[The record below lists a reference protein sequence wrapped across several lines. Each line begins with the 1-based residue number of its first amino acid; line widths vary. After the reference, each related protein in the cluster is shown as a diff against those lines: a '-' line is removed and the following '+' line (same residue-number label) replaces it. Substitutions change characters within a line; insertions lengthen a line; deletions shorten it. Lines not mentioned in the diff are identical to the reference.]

1 MALDSTI
8 IWSMNRTKT
17 FIVKKTN
24 TEVILRKIVEIFE
37 EAEVVKTIMTNCSWS
52 KI

>member
-17 FIVKKTN
+17 FIVKKN
-24 TEVILRKIVEIFE
+24 KYGSNSEKIVEIFE
-37 EAEVVKTIMTNCSWS
+37 EAEVVKTIMTKCSWS

>member
-17 FIVKKTN
+17 FIVKNKYGSN
-24 TEVILRKIVEIFE
+24 SEKIVEIFE
-37 EAEVVKTIMTNCSWS
+37 EAEVVKTIMTKCS
-52 KI
+52 